1 MKELITGML
10 LGYLSF
16 SPKGKELV
24 DSLVCKLS
32 ALEKEAEKNVET
44 PKKKLNNILIQKNK
58 YFKAVSNGGPFFF
71 VCNLSAMENDDKKNQ

>member
-24 DSLVCKLS
+24 DRGVSRTLCK
-32 ALEKEAEKNVET
+32 KV
-44 PKKKLNNILIQKNK
+44 
-58 YFKAVSNGGPFFF
+58 
-71 VCNLSAMENDDKKNQ
+71 

>member
-1 MKELITGML
+1 MRELIAGML

-32 ALEKEAEKNVET
+32 DEETKPKDPDVKENLHSSKST
-44 PKKKLNNILIQKNK
+44 IGQQKH
-58 YFKAVSNGGPFFF
+58 
-71 VCNLSAMENDDKKNQ
+71 

>member
-1 MKELITGML
+1 MRELIAGMF

-32 ALEKEAEKNVET
+32 AT
-44 PKKKLNNILIQKNK
+44 
-58 YFKAVSNGGPFFF
+58 
-71 VCNLSAMENDDKKNQ
+71 ENDDKKNQEDITEKKSAKISENTDNCTFVTKR

>member
-32 ALEKEAEKNVET
+32 DEKTRSSDSDVKEDLHSSKSV
-44 PKKKLNNILIQKNK
+44 IGRQR
-58 YFKAVSNGGPFFF
+58 
-71 VCNLSAMENDDKKNQ
+71 D

>member
-32 ALEKEAEKNVET
+32 DEKT
-44 PKKKLNNILIQKNK
+44 RS
-58 YFKAVSNGGPFFF
+58 SNSDVKEDLHSSKSVIGRQR
-71 VCNLSAMENDDKKNQ
+71 D